1 MDFSIFKG
9 GLFISAI
16 FWQNK
21 DVLGL
26 IRKDIICSVEKK
38 HPTLNSILLFQAP
51 KKTHMK
57 ILLSMIRAPRLLT
70 GIFYHM
76 DHIYLIVLVSG
87 FWSGIWV
94 RPALQKWQNAQLLC
108 FTEQANFVTAD
119 RKILDAKIYQFT
131 N

>member
-9 GLFISAI
+9 GLFISAF

-76 DHIYLIVLVSG
+76 DHIYLIVPQWAYKVVS
-87 FWSGIWV
+87 
-94 RPALQKWQNAQLLC
+94 N
-108 FTEQANFVTAD
+108 EVTVEKYFMSLIN
-119 RKILDAKIYQFT
+119 RHPVHR
-131 N
+131 NGM

>member
-38 HPTLNSILLFQAP
+38 TPYS
-51 KKTHMK
+51 
-57 ILLSMIRAPRLLT
+57 
-70 GIFYHM
+70 
-76 DHIYLIVLVSG
+76 
-87 FWSGIWV
+87 
-94 RPALQKWQNAQLLC
+94 
-108 FTEQANFVTAD
+108 
-119 RKILDAKIYQFT
+119 
-131 N
+131 